1 MFYSLN
7 EIIVPF
13 LLYPFSY
20 FLFQSTFGIRGSWQ
34 EMLGNQYTIAQYS
47 YFLAAALLHKCEI
60 PSVIAL

>member
-1 MFYSLN
+1 MFYSFN

-20 FLFQSTFGIRGSWQ
+20 CLFQNTFVIRESWQ
-34 EMLGNQYTIAQYS
+34 EMVGNQYTIAQYS
-47 YFLAAALLHKCEI
+47 YFLAVALLHKCEI